1 MRDFGVARRSRV
13 CLSSQLSS
21 AIAVSVLI
29 VGGCSKREPLRV
41 ESGGESASP
50 LNANPVITNFMV
62 YAQNSATLRDRATVT
77 GGDVG
82 VHVAEPGQHMPA
94 VQPLHQP
101 DSVDYKGQW
110 GVLQRRQR
118 LHQERC
124 LWRRVLP
131 RHRLNLRRRGR
142 VHHECVQRRRE
153 LQLPSGRG
161 ELLDRRGLCCRQC
174 GKPSEP
180 VPAVH
185 PREQP
190 DRLEREERRK
200 RVQ

>member
-50 LNANPVITNFMV
+50 LNANPQITNFMV

-82 VHVAEPGQHMPA
+82 VHVAGTTLLVTGYELALVSGAKVDTTHNVIANRVLLQGATVGDVQGKLTPQNGAIYAKTYAFPTSMPA
-94 VQPLHQP
+94 LPTLAPVFAGTTALT
-101 DSVDYKGQW
+101 VAN
-110 GVLQRRQR
+110 GVTTTISPGTFGRSRSA
-118 LHQERC
+118 
-124 LWRRVLP
+124 P
-131 RHRLNLRRRGR
+131 RAF
-142 VHHECVQRRRE
+142 C
-153 LQLPSGRG
+153 
-161 ELLDRRGLCCRQC
+161 D
-174 GKPSEP
+174 
-180 VPAVH
+180 
-185 PREQP
+185 
-190 DRLEREERRK
+190 
-200 RVQ
+200 